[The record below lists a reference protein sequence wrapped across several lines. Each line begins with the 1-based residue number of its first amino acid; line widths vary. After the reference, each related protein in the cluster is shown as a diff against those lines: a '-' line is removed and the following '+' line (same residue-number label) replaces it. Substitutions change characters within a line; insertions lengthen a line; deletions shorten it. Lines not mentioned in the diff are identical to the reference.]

1 MSKHR
6 QIVKTRKLKE
16 KRSPLKRLE
25 RLTELSREIKHLKSI
40 LPGTEKR
47 CRNLFR
53 DAKWAQLDVD
63 HVRSLI
69 ADAERERTELES
81 FGKKEEEPNE

>member
-25 RLTELSREIKHLKSI
+25 RITALSREIKHLKSV
-40 LPGTEKR
+40 LPEIEKR
-47 CRNLFR
+47 AKNLMH
-53 DAKWAQLDVD
+53 DAKWAQYDVA
-63 HVRSLI
+63 HVASMI
-69 ADAERERTELES
+69 ADAERQLAE
-81 FGKKEEEPNE
+81 FKKEEEPNE